1 MLKMQSQRQRRVAKL
16 VQSLVSDILRDEVDD
31 PSIGFLTITGAEVSP
46 DLRHAT
52 VYYSVLGSERQVEA
66 TTDGLRRA
74 RKFINVLLGERL
86 ATKFT
91 PSLLFR
97 LDETPREA
105 QRIERT
111 LKQIEDQLGPEIDGD
126 EPADEPADVD

>member
-1 MLKMQSQRQRRVAKL
+1 VVKMHSQRQRRVAKL

-52 VYYSVLGSERQVEA
+52 VYYSVL
-66 TTDGLRRA
+66 RRA

-86 ATKFT
+86 ETKFT

-111 LKQIEDQLGPEIDGD
+111 LKQIEDQLGPESDGD
-126 EPADEPADVD
+126 ESADDPTDVD

>member
-1 MLKMQSQRQRRVAKL
+1 MKMHSQRQRRVAKL

-31 PSIGFLTITGAEVSP
+31 PAIGFLTITGAEVSP

-74 RKFINVLLGERL
+74 RRFINVLLGDRL

-91 PSLLFR
+91 PSLQFR

-111 LKQIEDQLGPEIDGD
+111 LKQLGDQLPPEDDGN
-126 EPADEPADVD
+126 EPADDAADTD

>member
-1 MLKMQSQRQRRVAKL
+1 MVKMHSQRQRRVAKL

-46 DLRHAT
+46 DLRHAM

-86 ATKFT
+86 ETKYT
-91 PSLLFR
+91 PSLQFR

-105 QRIERT
+105 QKIERT

-126 EPADEPADVD
+126 EPADESADVD